1 MGLPSPCSVTVFYLA
16 PTKSKGKKNLFLP
29 KGSFFLVRFFCA
41 CSERRTNNRTKEKQE
56 MRREKERVK
65 SFGIPCEIL
74 LSSNRDEKAN
84 NAVPFSRFDRVARQ
98 TRIVFLSKGPGNQ
111 GASSAYLSIAEVL
124 ALSIDKRE
132 RIFSGRRKKIFI
144 LYIYIVQRE
153 RDRKQVHRQGTSSA
167 GKDTRGSARQCTRIL
182 ARGDVTELERLVILR

>member
-1 MGLPSPCSVTVFYLA
+1 
-16 PTKSKGKKNLFLP
+16 
-29 KGSFFLVRFFCA
+29 
-41 CSERRTNNRTKEKQE
+41 

-84 NAVPFSRFDRVARQ
+84 NAVPFSRFDRVARH